1 MRFLTPATLPSLTAD
16 PASGLAGDRYF
27 NSTDAVQRI
36 HNGTAWTYANE
47 LLIPYTFG
55 GTLAVTTGVLRM
67 YNNSG
72 SPWIIYR
79 SDVYVATAP
88 TGASAVFGIR
98 VSGAAAAITLTVT
111 TGTNA
116 ANSTTKVSV
125 PNGGYLTVDIS
136 GVGSTVAGSNAVVS
150 LQAAT

>member
-1 MRFLTPATLPSLTAD
+1 MKFLQPITLVSLTAD
-16 PASGLAGDRYF
+16 PASGTAGDVYF
-27 NSTDAVQRI
+27 NTTDGVKRI
-36 HNGTAWTYANE
+36 YNGSAWEYDNQI
-47 LLIPYTFG
+47 LIPYTFQ
-55 GTLAVTTGVLRM
+55 GTLAVTTGVFRL

-88 TGASAVFGIR
+88 TGASAVFGVR
-98 VSGAAAAITLTVT
+98 VSGAAAAITLTVA

-125 PNGGYLTVDIS
+125 PTGGYLTVDIS
-136 GVGSTVAGSNAVVS
+136 GVGSTVAGANAQLV
-150 LQAAT
+150 LLAAT